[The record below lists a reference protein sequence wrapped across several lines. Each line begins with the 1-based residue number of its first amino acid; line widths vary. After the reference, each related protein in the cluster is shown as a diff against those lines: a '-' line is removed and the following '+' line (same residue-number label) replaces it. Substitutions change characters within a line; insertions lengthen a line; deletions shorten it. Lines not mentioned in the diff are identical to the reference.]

1 MRLILV
7 RHGETDWNAEK
18 RYQGQA
24 DVPLNRTGRRQAA
37 ALARRLAGEP
47 IHALYTSDLARA
59 AATAQAIGRPHGLSP
74 RAGPRLRE
82 MDFGAWE
89 GLTYAQI
96 QERDAAAL
104 DAWMADPLGFA
115 PPEGESLAQLADRV
129 DGFWEALVSRHATGT
144 VVVVAHGGPLR
155 VMICRALGLPPEAH
169 WRWGLD
175 VAALAELQ
183 GDGEEMALMRLNDVS
198 HLRDIWT
205 AETAPSQTGSLTL
218 VLGGARSGKSTFA
231 EQLAGAWGG
240 DDVLYVATAQAG
252 DEEMQERIRRH
263 RQQRPAHWRTLEA
276 RRDAGQ
282 AIAHQAADASVILV
296 ECLTLLVS
304 NVVVD
309 VYDKVEDAETNTHA
323 PEDEAQAERA
333 VLAEVQ
339 ALVDVARCPGRRVIV
354 VSNEVGLGVVP
365 PYLLGRVYRDLLG
378 RANQI
383 LARHANA
390 VYFLAAGI
398 PKLLKGKEERSI

>member
-7 RHGETDWNAEK
+7 RHGETDWNAAK

-37 ALARRLAGEP
+37 ALARRLAGES

-59 AATAQAIGRPHGLSP
+59 AATARAIGRPHGLSP
-74 RAGPRLRE
+74 CAVPRLRE

-96 QERDAAAL
+96 QERDGAAL
-104 DAWMADPLGFA
+104 DAWTADPLGFA
-115 PPEGESLAQLADRV
+115 PPEGESLARLADRV
-129 DGFWEALVSRHATGT
+129 DSFWEALMSRHPSGT

-155 VMICRALGLPPEAH
+155 VLLCRVLGLPPEAH

-175 VAALAELQ
+175 VAALVELR
-183 GDGEEMALMRLNDVS
+183 GDGEGMALMRLNDIS
-198 HLRDIWT
+198 HLRDIRT
-205 AETAPSQTGSLTL
+205 AEIATGQTGSLTL

-263 RQQRPAHWRTLEA
+263 RQERPPDWRTLEA
-276 RRDAGQ
+276 PRDAGQ
-282 AIAHQAADASVILV
+282 AILQQGGDAHVILL

-309 VYDKVEDAETNTHA
+309 AYEEVPASKTDVSL
-323 PEDEAQAERA
+323 PEAEAQAEKA

-339 ALVDVARCPGRRVIV
+339 TLIDVAQRPGRRVIV

-365 PYLLGRVYRDLLG
+365 PYPLGRVYRDLLG

-383 LARHANA
+383 LARYANA

-398 PKLLKGKEERSI
+398 PMLLKGEEEKSP